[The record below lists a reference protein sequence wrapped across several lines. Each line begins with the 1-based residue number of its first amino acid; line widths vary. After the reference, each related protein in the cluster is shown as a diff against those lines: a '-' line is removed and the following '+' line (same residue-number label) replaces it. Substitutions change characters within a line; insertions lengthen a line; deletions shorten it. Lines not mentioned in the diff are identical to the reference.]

1 MKLKI
6 NRCKEYTASEDEL
19 EAMLHNIHVHIRLSN
34 RQLYIT
40 HNTNCMQESGTR
52 VPNKTFLST
61 INCQMV
67 VSQHFI
73 AICVLLV

>member
-1 MKLKI
+1 MKLNI

-19 EAMLHNIHVHIRLSN
+19 EAMLHNIHIRLSN

-40 HNTNCMQESGTR
+40 HNTNCMQELATR

>member
-1 MKLKI
+1 MKLNI
-6 NRCKEYTASEDEL
+6 NRYKEYTASEDEL
-19 EAMLHNIHVHIRLSN
+19 EAMLHNIHIRLSN

-40 HNTNCMQESGTR
+40 HNTNCMQESATR